1 MVADDRVISQVTT
14 IRTLLTHL
22 ASCSTKKDKAAA
34 VQAIAED
41 DAALATLH
49 FLLDPYITT
58 GIGKKS
64 LVFKHP
70 QLIMPPVNADVLWL
84 LNFAAEHNTGKQDDI
99 NQVVIWLDRL
109 NEVSP
114 ENYAFMREIVTKSF
128 RAGVTAKT
136 VNDVLGYEMIPV
148 FSVMLAHKYSEHP
161 EYVRGNFCIT
171 EKLDGIRCYARIENG
186 EPHLFTRQGQLIEG
200 LVAVERSLKRL
211 FAGQTLD
218 LDGELVVSNY
228 QELPSKIAY
237 KETVKIVRTKGLKGG
252 ITYRVFDLPSNLPY
266 IERRAELDSL
276 IPAGGDVVELV
287 PILYAGEETAMI
299 DYYLKKICAA
309 GGEGVMINMSDAPYE
324 YKRSSSLLKVKQMQD
339 CDLMI
344 IGFAEGDGALS
355 GTLGALIVDYK
366 GGALRVG
373 SGFTLADRE
382 YFWSR
387 QNALIGRV
395 VSVQYFEETTDD
407 SGKPSLRFP
416 VFLELREEGKEVSY
430 S

>member
-1 MVADDRVISQVTT
+1 MIVHDQVTK
-14 IRTLLTHL
+14 IRTLFEHL
-22 ASCSTKKDKAAA
+22 ASCSLKKDKEAA
-34 VQAIAED
+34 VLAISD
-41 DAALATLH
+41 DYDALATLK
-49 FLLDPYITT
+49 FLLDPYVTT

-64 LVFKHP
+64 LVFKSP
-70 QLIMPPVNADVLWL
+70 QLIMPPQNADIRWL
-84 LNFAAEHNTGKQDDI
+84 LDFVASHNTGKQDDI

-109 NEVSP
+109 NEVSA
-114 ENYAFMREIVTKSF
+114 ENYAFMREIITKSF
-128 RAGVTAKT
+128 RIGVTAKT
-136 VNDVLGYEMIPV
+136 VNNILGIDLIPV

-252 ITYRVFDLPSNLPY
+252 ITYRVFDLPSNLRY
-266 IERRAELDSL
+266 IERRAKLASL

-299 DYYLKKICAA
+299 DYHLKRICAA

-344 IGFAEGDGALS
+344 IGFAEGDGALT
-355 GTLGALIVDYK
+355 GMLGALIVDYK
-366 GGALRVG
+366 GGELRVG
-373 SGFTLADRE
+373 SGFTLADRSA
-382 YFWSR
+382 FWQCR
-387 QNALIGRV
+387 NQLIGRV

-407 SGKPSLRFP
+407 TGKPSLRFP
-416 VFLELREEGKEVSY
+416 VFLEMREEGKEVSY

>member
-1 MVADDRVISQVTT
+1 MIVNDQVTK
-14 IRTLLTHL
+14 IRTLFEHL
-22 ASCSTKKDKAAA
+22 ASCSLKKDKEAA
-34 VQAIAED
+34 VLAISD
-41 DAALATLH
+41 DYDALETLK
-49 FLLDPYITT
+49 FLLNPYITT

-64 LVFKHP
+64 LVFKWP
-70 QLIMPPVNADVLWL
+70 QLIMPPVNADVRWL
-84 LNFAAEHNTGKQDDI
+84 LSFIASHNTGKQEDV
-99 NQVVIWLDRL
+99 NQVVVWLDRI

-114 ENYAFMREIVTKSF
+114 ENFAFMREIVTKSF
-128 RAGVTAKT
+128 RTGVTAKT
-136 VNDVLGYEMIPV
+136 VNSILGIDLIPV

-171 EKLDGIRCYARIENG
+171 EKLDGIRYYARIENG
-186 EPHLFTRQGQLIEG
+186 VPHLFTRQGQPIEG
-200 LVAVERSLKRL
+200 LTAVERGLKRL

-237 KETVKIVRTKGLKGG
+237 KETVKIVRTKGLKAG
-252 ITYRVFDLPSNLPY
+252 ITYRVFDLPSSLPY
-266 IERRAELDSL
+266 IERRAKLASL
-276 IPAGGDVVELV
+276 IPADAGAVELV
-287 PILYAGEETAMI
+287 PLLYAGEDPAMI
-299 DYYLKKICAA
+299 DHYLKQICAS

-339 CDLMI
+339 CDLPI
-344 IGFAEGDGALS
+344 VGFQEGTGALS
-355 GTLGALIVDYK
+355 GTLGALIVNYK

-373 SGFTLADRE
+373 SGFTMADRE
-382 YFWSR
+382 FFW
-387 QNALIGRV
+387 QNQEYLMRRV

-407 SGKPSLRFP
+407 TGKPSLRFP

>member
-1 MVADDRVISQVTT
+1 MIVNDQVTK
-14 IRTLLTHL
+14 IRTLFEHL
-22 ASCSTKKDKAAA
+22 ASCSLKRDKEAA
-34 VQAIAED
+34 VLAISD
-41 DAALATLH
+41 DYDALETLK
-49 FLLDPYITT
+49 FLLNPYITT

-64 LVFKHP
+64 LVFKCP
-70 QLIMPPVNADVLWL
+70 QLIMPPVNADVRWL
-84 LNFAAEHNTGKQDDI
+84 LSFIASHNTGKQEDV
-99 NQVVIWLDRL
+99 NQVVVWLDRI

-114 ENYAFMREIVTKSF
+114 ENFAFMREIVAKSF
-128 RAGVTAKT
+128 RTGVTAKT
-136 VNDVLGYEMIPV
+136 VNSILGIDLIPV

-171 EKLDGIRCYARIENG
+171 EKLDGIRCYTRIENG
-186 EPHLFTRQGQLIEG
+186 VPHLFTRQGQPIEG
-200 LVAVERSLKRL
+200 LTAVERGLKRL

-237 KETVKIVRTKGLKGG
+237 KETVKIVRTKGLKAG
-252 ITYRVFDLPSNLPY
+252 ITYRVFDLPSSLPY
-266 IERRAELDSL
+266 IERRAKLASL
-276 IPAGGDVVELV
+276 IPADAGAVELV
-287 PILYAGEETAMI
+287 PLLYAGEDPAMI
-299 DYYLKKICAA
+299 DHYLKQICAS

-339 CDLMI
+339 CDLRI
-344 IGFAEGDGALS
+344 AGFLEGDGALS

-382 YFWSR
+382 YFWSH
-387 QNALIGRV
+387 QKDLIDRV

>member
-1 MVADDRVISQVTT
+1 MIVNDQVTK
-14 IRTLLTHL
+14 IRTLFERL
-22 ASCSTKKDKAAA
+22 ASCSLKKDKEAA
-34 VQAIAED
+34 VLAISD
-41 DAALATLH
+41 DYDALETLK
-49 FLLDPYITT
+49 FLLNPYITT

-64 LVFKHP
+64 LVFKSP
-70 QLIMPPVNADVLWL
+70 QLIMPPQNADVRWL
-84 LNFAAEHNTGKQDDI
+84 LSFIASHNTGKQEDI
-99 NQVVIWLDRL
+99 NRVVIWLDRL
-109 NEVSP
+109 NEVSA
-114 ENYAFMREIVTKSF
+114 ENFAFMREIVTKSY
-128 RAGVTAKT
+128 RTGVTAKT
-136 VNDVLGYEMIPV
+136 VNSVLGIDLIPV

-211 FAGQTLD
+211 FAGQTLA

-237 KETVKIVRTKGLKGG
+237 KETVKIVRTKGLKSG

-266 IERRAELDSL
+266 IERRAKLASL
-276 IPAGGDVVELV
+276 VPAGGDVVELV
-287 PILYAGEETAMI
+287 PILYSGEETAMI
-299 DYYLKKICAA
+299 DYYLKKICAS

-339 CDLMI
+339 CDLRI
-344 IGFAEGDGALS
+344 AGFLEGDGALS

-382 YFWSR
+382 YFWSH
-387 QNALIGRV
+387 QKDLIDRV

-407 SGKPSLRFP
+407 TGKPSLRFP